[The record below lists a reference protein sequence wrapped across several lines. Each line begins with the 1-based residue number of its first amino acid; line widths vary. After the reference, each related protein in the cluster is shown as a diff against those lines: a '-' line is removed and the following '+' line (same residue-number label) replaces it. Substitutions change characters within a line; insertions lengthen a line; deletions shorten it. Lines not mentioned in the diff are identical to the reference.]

1 MKSFSQFII
10 EKKSDDIVPL
20 KPDEAAK
27 EKSLL
32 RNKGKKGTLANQSGS
47 TKGIDPKEVNK
58 RLSASTTK
66 GDQARSQYN
75 TSGIQGDSNT
85 GGNTPSRD
93 LSNTPSKNPTSAI
106 KDSNKV
112 NPNTRPPTF
121 AEVEASATQ
130 TPQGQKAQADAIKGG
145 ANNTPSTANKRNGVL
160 DKITKGA
167 EKGRQRSIDGFKNLL
182 DKVKD
187 KGNRV
192 PDQNKGELGKLYKS
206 NSADDSNRAGSV
218 RTNDKINQ
226 ELTAKRQARI
236 DPNTGKAT
244 KKGVENFAINQQT
257 RGLSNKG
264 DAGKKSL
271 ETAKKIAS
279 NSSGKAYKEIE
290 TKINN
295 SDYAGKR
302 ANLASADELKNI
314 KADIKNSNTI
324 NQKGGKLNIAS
335 PDKSQLKNKGIEYKK
350 PDTEILPKT
359 KDGTLKGFETKRGG
373 KVTVNTR
380 PNLNPDQVSRMYQPD
395 GGYGD
400 SNTGYQ
406 GSGSTTKN
414 KTFKD
419 FTDKIDDVSK
429 GTKTNLLGKIKKA
442 RFYPY
447 AKGASKVGMRGLG
460 VVGAGLQY
468 KSNYD
473 AAKGSKFRKIAKSA
487 IQTASSVAGFT
498 GGAALGTGLGSVTGP
513 GAFVTGTVS
522 GLAASDL
529 AHKASGKI
537 FNKIWKPPTVKKNKK
552 VVTPLAGAGKQDT
565 PKRVQYKG
573 VSIGPS

>member
-10 EKKSDDIVPL
+10 EKKSEDIVPL

-32 RNKGKKGTLANQSGS
+32 RNLKKKKKFEGS
-47 TKGIDPKEVNK
+47 
-58 RLSASTTK
+58 
-66 GDQARSQYN
+66 
-75 TSGIQGDSNT
+75 
-85 GGNTPSRD
+85 GNTPSTD
-93 LSNTPSKNPTSAI
+93 FSNTPSKTENPTSAI
-106 KDSNKV
+106 KNSNNV
-112 NPNTRPPTF
+112 NPNNRPPTF

-130 TPQGQKAQADAIKGG
+130 TPQGRKAQDDAIRGG
-145 ANNTPSTANKRNGVL
+145 ANNTPSTANKKNGVL
-160 DKITKGA
+160 DKLTKGA

-192 PDQNKGELGKLYKS
+192 PDPNKGELGKLYKS
-206 NSADDSNRAGSV
+206 NSADDPNRAGSV

-226 ELTAKRQARI
+226 DLTAKRAARI
-236 DPNTGKAT
+236 DPKTGKAT
-244 KKGVENFAINQQT
+244 QKGVENFAINQQT

-271 ETAKKIAS
+271 ETAKNIAANP
-279 NSSGKAYKEIE
+279 NSAAYKDIE
-290 TKINN
+290 SKINQ

-302 ANLASADELKNI
+302 ANLASADELKQI
-314 KADIKNSNTI
+314 KSDIKNSNTI
-324 NQKGGKLNIAS
+324 NQKGGKLNIPS
-335 PDKSQLKNKGIEYKK
+335 PDKSQLKNKGIKYKK

-359 KDGTLKGFETKRGG
+359 KDGTLKDFKTRRGG
-373 KVTVNTR
+373 QVTVNTR
-380 PNLNPDQVSRMYQPD
+380 PNLNPDQVARMYQPD

-406 GSGSTTKN
+406 GSGSTSK
-414 KTFKD
+414 KSTFKN
-419 FTDKIDDVSK
+419 FIDKVDDASK
-429 GTKTNLLGKIKKA
+429 RTKTNLFGKIKKA
-442 RFYPY
+442 KFYPY
-447 AKGASKVGMRGLG
+447 AKGASRVGMRGLG
-460 VVGAGLQY
+460 LVGAGLQY

-473 AAKGSKFRKIAKSA
+473 AAKGSKFRKTAKA
-487 IQTASSVAGFT
+487 ITQTASSVAGFT

-537 FNKIWKPPTVKKNKK
+537 FNKIWKPPTVKKDKK
-552 VVTPLAGAGKQDT
+552 VVTPLAGSGKQKT

>member
-32 RNKGKKGTLANQSGS
+32 RNLKKKKKFEGS
-47 TKGIDPKEVNK
+47 
-58 RLSASTTK
+58 
-66 GDQARSQYN
+66 
-75 TSGIQGDSNT
+75 
-85 GGNTPSRD
+85 GNTPSTD
-93 LSNTPSKNPTSAI
+93 FSNTPSKTENPTSAI
-106 KDSNKV
+106 KNSNNV
-112 NPNTRPPTF
+112 NPNNRPPTF

-130 TPQGQKAQADAIKGG
+130 TPQGRKAQDDAIRGG
-145 ANNTPSTANKRNGVL
+145 ANNTPSTANKKNGVL
-160 DKITKGA
+160 DKLTKGA

-192 PDQNKGELGKLYKS
+192 PDPNKGELGKLYKS
-206 NSADDSNRAGSV
+206 NSADDPNRAGSV

-226 ELTAKRQARI
+226 DLTAKRAARI
-236 DPNTGKAT
+236 DPKTGKAT
-244 KKGVENFAINQQT
+244 QKGVENFAINQQT

-271 ETAKKIAS
+271 ETAKNIAANP
-279 NSSGKAYKEIE
+279 NSAAYKDIE
-290 TKINN
+290 SKINQ

-302 ANLASADELKNI
+302 ANLASADELKQI
-314 KADIKNSNTI
+314 KSDIKNSNTI
-324 NQKGGKLNIAS
+324 NQKGGKLNIPS
-335 PDKSQLKNKGIEYKK
+335 PDKSQLKNKGIKYKK

-359 KDGTLKGFETKRGG
+359 KDGTLKDFKTRRGG
-373 KVTVNTR
+373 QVTVNTR
-380 PNLNPDQVSRMYQPD
+380 PNLNPDQVARMYQPD

-406 GSGSTTKN
+406 GSGSTSK
-414 KTFKD
+414 KSTFKN
-419 FTDKIDDVSK
+419 FIDKVDDASK
-429 GTKTNLLGKIKKA
+429 RTKTNLFGKIKKA
-442 RFYPY
+442 KFYPY
-447 AKGASKVGMRGLG
+447 AKGASRVGMRGLG
-460 VVGAGLQY
+460 LVGAGLQY

-473 AAKGSKFRKIAKSA
+473 AAKGSKFRKTAKA
-487 IQTASSVAGFT
+487 ITQTASSVAGFT

-537 FNKIWKPPTVKKNKK
+537 FNKIWKPPTVKKDKK
-552 VVTPLAGAGKQDT
+552 VVTPLAGSGKQKT

>member
-32 RNKGKKGTLANQSGS
+32 RNLKKKKKFEGS
-47 TKGIDPKEVNK
+47 
-58 RLSASTTK
+58 
-66 GDQARSQYN
+66 
-75 TSGIQGDSNT
+75 
-85 GGNTPSRD
+85 GNTPSTD
-93 LSNTPSKNPTSAI
+93 FSNTPSKTENPTSAI
-106 KDSNKV
+106 KNSNNV
-112 NPNTRPPTF
+112 NPNNRPPTF

-130 TPQGQKAQADAIKGG
+130 TPQGRKAQDDAIRGG
-145 ANNTPSTANKRNGVL
+145 ANNTPSTANKKNGVL
-160 DKITKGA
+160 DKLTKGA

-192 PDQNKGELGKLYKS
+192 PDPNKGELGKLYKS
-206 NSADDSNRAGSV
+206 NSADDPNRAGSV

-226 ELTAKRQARI
+226 DLTAKRAARI
-236 DPNTGKAT
+236 DPKTGKAT
-244 KKGVENFAINQQT
+244 QKGVENFAINQQT

-271 ETAKKIAS
+271 ETAKNIAANP
-279 NSSGKAYKEIE
+279 NSAAYKDIE
-290 TKINN
+290 SKINQ

-302 ANLASADELKNI
+302 ANLASADELKQI
-314 KADIKNSNTI
+314 KSDIKNSNTI
-324 NQKGGKLNIAS
+324 NQKGGKLNIPS
-335 PDKSQLKNKGIEYKK
+335 PDKSQLKNKGIKYKK

-359 KDGTLKGFETKRGG
+359 KDGTLKDFKTRRGG
-373 KVTVNTR
+373 QVTVNTR
-380 PNLNPDQVSRMYQPD
+380 PNLNPDQVARMYQPD

-406 GSGSTTKN
+406 GSGSTSK
-414 KTFKD
+414 KSTFKN
-419 FTDKIDDVSK
+419 FTDKVDDASK
-429 GTKTNLLGKIKKA
+429 RTKTNLFGKIKKA
-442 RFYPY
+442 KFYPY
-447 AKGASKVGMRGLG
+447 AKGASRVGMRGLG
-460 VVGAGLQY
+460 LVGAGLQY

-473 AAKGSKFRKIAKSA
+473 AAKGSKFRKTAKA
-487 IQTASSVAGFT
+487 ITQTASSVAGFT

-537 FNKIWKPPTVKKNKK
+537 FNKIWKPPTVKKDKK
-552 VVTPLAGAGKQDT
+552 VVTPLAGSGKQKT